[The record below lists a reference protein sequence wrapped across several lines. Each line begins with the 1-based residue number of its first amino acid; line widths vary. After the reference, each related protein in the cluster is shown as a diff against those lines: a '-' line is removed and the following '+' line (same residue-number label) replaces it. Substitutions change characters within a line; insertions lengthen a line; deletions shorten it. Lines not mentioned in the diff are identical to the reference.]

1 MPLATITQSTLA
13 AGFTQ
18 PSLDAYIQSELVAA
32 GFTQVFS
39 TTGASGQ
46 LIKVYSYTHNAS
58 TYGTIYLR
66 TEITTSGIGVTFG
79 IAPAYNNTTGAL
91 VNGYA
96 GTNQNFISST
106 AITGYRVVHPEMRFL
121 NIGSLAIGYVRPA
134 TQYSWWSDNNFPFFF
149 SSLYQSFMTRFH
161 SCALAPMAGQ
171 QCSLTPMFTA
181 APPGGAPQM
190 RRAPFLIGTAST
202 GYAWGQYSRDVASVP
217 ALGGLV
223 LGNTF
228 EDGAEVFTVVLL
240 DANTAALAIR
250 TA

>member
-1 MPLATITQSTLA
+1 MPLATITQTTLA

-18 PSLDAYIQSELVAA
+18 VSLDAYIQSELVAA

-39 TTGASGQ
+39 ITGASGQ

-79 IAPAYNNTTGAL
+79 IAPAYNNTTGAI
-91 VNGYA
+91 VNGYN
-96 GTNQNFISST
+96 GTNQNFVSST

-149 SSLYQSFMTRFH
+149 SSLYQSYMTRFN
-161 SCALAPMAGQ
+161 SCALAPMGSQ
-171 QCSLTPMFTA
+171 QCFHSPILSA
-181 APPGGAPQM
+181 APPGGMPQM
-190 RRAPFLIGTAST
+190 RRAPFIAGSGAT
-202 GYAWGQYSRDVASVP
+202 GYAWGQFSRDIASVP
-217 ALGGLV
+217 ALSGV
-223 LGNTF
+223 VMGNTF

-240 DANTAALAIR
+240 DSTTAAIAIR